1 MAIVQYRTIRD
12 GNWRYNLPSS
22 TEVSQLTPAF
32 GDWIAMRYNDDS
44 WIMMIGTFD
53 NGKFTG
59 DAYTVDTTGI
69 NKEEYANEDFTIYN
83 NYYVYSN
90 MEGYREV
97 NNISAQ
103 NVVGNFCAFL
113 WVAIVLT
120 ILLGGALKCAK
131 RVWYSVF
138 SPLRRV

>member
-1 MAIVQYRTIRD
+1 MAIEQYRTIRD
-12 GNWRYNLPSS
+12 GNWRYQLPSS
-22 TEVSQLTPAF
+22 TEVSQITPAI
-32 GDWIAMRYNDDS
+32 GDWIAMRNSQDS
-44 WIMMIGTFD
+44 WVMMIGNFN

-59 DAYTVDTTGI
+59 DLYTVDERGI
-69 NKEEYANEDFTIYN
+69 TKEEYSNEQYTIYN

-90 MEGYREV
+90 LDGYREV

-103 NVVGNFCAFL
+103 NVVGNFCAFM
-113 WVAIVLT
+113 WVAIVLS
-120 ILLGGALKCAK
+120 ILLGGALKCVK

>member
-1 MAIVQYRTIRD
+1 MALVQYRTERN
-12 GNWRYNLPSS
+12 GNWRYQLPSS
-22 TEVSQLTPAF
+22 TEVSQITPAF
-32 GDWIAMRYNDDS
+32 GDWIAMRTGEDS
-44 WIMMIGTFD
+44 WVMMVGNFK
-53 NGKFTG
+53 NGNFTG
-59 DAYTVDTTGI
+59 DVYTVDERGI
-69 NKEEYANEDFTIYN
+69 TKEEYSNEQYTIYN

-90 MEGYREV
+90 LDGYREV

-113 WVAIVLT
+113 WVAIVLS
-120 ILLGGALKCAK
+120 ILIGGALKCVK

>member
-32 GDWIAMRYNDDS
+32 GDWIAMRYNEDS

-69 NKEEYANEDFTIYN
+69 NKEEYAKEDFTIYN

-90 MEGYREV
+90 MQGYREV

-120 ILLGGALKCAK
+120 ILLGGALKCVK

>member
-1 MAIVQYRTIRD
+1 M
-12 GNWRYNLPSS
+12 
-22 TEVSQLTPAF
+22 TPAF
-32 GDWIAMRYNDDS
+32 GDWLAMKTGEDS
-44 WIMMIGTFD
+44 WLMMVGKFAD
-53 NGKFTG
+53 GKFTG
-59 DAYTVDTTGI
+59 DVYTVDQRGI
-69 NKEEYANEDFTIYN
+69 TKEEYADEQYTVYN

-90 MEGYREV
+90 MDGYREI

-113 WVAIVLT
+113 WVAIVLS
-120 ILLGGALKCAK
+120 ILLGGALKCVK

>member
-120 ILLGGALKCAK
+120 I
-131 RVWYSVF
+131 
-138 SPLRRV
+138 

>member
-90 MEGYREV
+90 MQGYREV

-120 ILLGGALKCAK
+120 ILLGGALKCVK

>member
-1 MAIVQYRTIRD
+1 MAIVQYRKEIE
-12 GNWRYNLPSS
+12 GNWRYQLPSS
-22 TEVSQLTPAF
+22 TEVSQITPVI
-32 GDWIAMRYNDDS
+32 GDWIAMRTGEDS
-44 WIMMIGTFD
+44 WLMMVGKFAD
-53 NGKFTG
+53 GKFTG
-59 DAYTVDTTGI
+59 DAYTVDGRGI
-69 NKEEYANEDFTIYN
+69 TKEEYSNEQYTIYN

-90 MEGYREV
+90 LDGYREV

-120 ILLGGALKCAK
+120 ILLGGALKCVK